1 MPSRE
6 EKLRYL
12 SHHVSYELLMLRY
25 TYARLHDTSHK
36 LTLSKDRLRMARHG
50 ILSWLTP
57 TITSPD
63 KVVPDAC
70 THPFAYTLTIPQQ
83 YALRLYLQR
92 FLNRPSANPV

>member
-12 SHHVSYELLMLRY
+12 SHHVSYELLMPRY

-57 TITSPD
+57 TITSQTRL
-63 KVVPDAC
+63 C
-70 THPFAYTLTIPQQ
+70 LTRAPIPLPIRSQFRSSM
-83 YALRLYLQR
+83 L
-92 FLNRPSANPV
+92 SAFTSKNS